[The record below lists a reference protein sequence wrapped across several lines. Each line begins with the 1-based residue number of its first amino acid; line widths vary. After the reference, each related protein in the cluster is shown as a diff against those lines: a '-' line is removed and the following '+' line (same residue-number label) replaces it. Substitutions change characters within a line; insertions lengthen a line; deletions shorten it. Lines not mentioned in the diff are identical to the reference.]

1 MWVLLTSYLY
11 LVEFTWVNELIATV
25 STGFRHNLCKKKNV
39 YILSIISPI
48 ILYIIFFFAWIVSKP
63 CAARCCRMYK
73 QVWFTIF
80 KYMYQYPVNRKS
92 FSLLFQRTIWADMQ
106 EGSWNSW
113 FDHNERC
120 SYRSVRVCSRGT
132 GSDQTSGVSKWRRL
146 VWILWTTRGTNQW
159 RIIYYH
165 MYKDIRIR
173 MSNRQS
179 A

>member
-1 MWVLLTSYLY
+1 MWVLLTSYPY

-48 ILYIIFFFAWIVSKP
+48 ILYIIFFFARIVSKS

-80 KYMYQYPVNRKS
+80 KYMYQYTVNRK
-92 FSLLFQRTIWADMQ
+92 SLLFQRTIWADMQ

-146 VWILWTTRGTNQW
+146 VWILWTTRGTNQL

>member
-1 MWVLLTSYLY
+1 MWVLLTSYPY

-25 STGFRHNLCKKKNV
+25 STGFRHNPCQKKKCI
-39 YILSIISPI
+39 YSIISPI

-63 CAARCCRMYK
+63 CAAWCCRKYK

-80 KYMYQYPVNRKS
+80 KYMYQYPVKRK
-92 FSLLFQRTIWADMQ
+92 SLLFQRTIWADMQ

-132 GSDQTSGVSKWRRL
+132 GSD
-146 VWILWTTRGTNQW
+146 
-159 RIIYYH
+159 
-165 MYKDIRIR
+165 
-173 MSNRQS
+173 
-179 A
+179 

>member
-1 MWVLLTSYLY
+1 MWVLLTSYPY

-25 STGFRHNLCKKKNV
+25 STGFRHNLCKKKKCI
-39 YILSIISPI
+39 YSIISPI

-80 KYMYQYPVNRKS
+80 KYMYQYPVNRK
-92 FSLLFQRTIWADMQ
+92 SLLFQRTIWADMQ